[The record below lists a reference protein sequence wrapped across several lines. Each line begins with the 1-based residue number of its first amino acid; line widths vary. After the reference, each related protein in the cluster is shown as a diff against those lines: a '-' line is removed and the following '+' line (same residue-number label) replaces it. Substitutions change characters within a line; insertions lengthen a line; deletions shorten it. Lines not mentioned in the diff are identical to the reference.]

1 MIWLSNNSNFLIIL
15 VGLPASGKS
24 TFAFKLKEEL
34 ELKFHNNVK
43 VIDPDIIRDK
53 VFPNSF
59 DFKNE
64 PQIREKNI
72 QSVRKYLNND
82 YIVISDDLNYYSS
95 MRHDLK
101 LIADSLNIKFYIIH
115 ISTPLRLCVKRNEE
129 RGKPIPNEVI
139 KNVYNKFDNFNK
151 YKWDTPY
158 ETYDITQTRDIVQF
172 IEKLINKIAL
182 NLQEQIKCK
191 DPLKKIPSPSIQ
203 EKIDLITR
211 KYVGELLKNP
221 KYHISKEAILEHRKS
236 FIKKQSDILIE
247 EDKILKNF
255 KLYLAKHLTIE
266 LI

>member
-1 MIWLSNNSNFLIIL
+1 MNNKSNFLIIL

-24 TFAFKLKEEL
+24 TFAFKLKDEL
-34 ELKFHNNVK
+34 ELKFQNKVK
-43 VIDPDIIRDK
+43 VIDPDLIRDK
-53 VFPNSF
+53 VFPNGF

-72 QSVRKYLNND
+72 QSVRKHLNKD

-129 RGKPIPNEVI
+129 RGKPLPNEVI
-139 KNVYNKFDNFNK
+139 KNIYNKFDNFNK

-158 ETYDITQTRDIVQF
+158 ETYDITQTRDTGQF
-172 IEKLINKIAL
+172 IEKLISKIAL

-191 DPLKKIPSPSIQ
+191 DSLKKIPSPSIR

-221 KYHISKEAILEHRKS
+221 KYHNSKKAILEHRKS
-236 FIKKQSDILIE
+236 FIKIQSDNLIE
-247 EDKILKNF
+247 ENKILKKF
-255 KLYLAKHLTIE
+255 KLYLAKHLNIE

>member
-1 MIWLSNNSNFLIIL
+1 MSNNSNFLIIL

-34 ELKFHNNVK
+34 ELKFHNKVK
-43 VIDPDIIRDK
+43 VIDPDIIREK

-72 QSVRKYLNND
+72 LSVRKHLNKG

-139 KNVYNKFDNFNK
+139 ENIYNKFDNFDK

-158 ETYDITQTRDIVQF
+158 ETYDINQTRDTVQF
-172 IEKLINKIAL
+172 IENLTDKLAL

-191 DPLKKIPSPSIQ
+191 DPLKKISSISIR

-221 KYHISKEAILEHRKS
+221 KYHISKKAILEYRKS
-236 FIKKQSDILIE
+236 FIKKQSDNLIE
-247 EDKILKNF
+247 EDKILKDF
-255 KLYLAKHLTIE
+255 KLYLAKHLNIE

>member
-1 MIWLSNNSNFLIIL
+1 LSNNSNFLIIL

-24 TFAFKLKEEL
+24 TFAFKLKENL
-34 ELKFHNNVK
+34 ELKFQNK
-43 VIDPDIIRDK
+43 VIIIDPDKIRNK
-53 VFPNSF
+53 IFPNSF

-64 PQIREKNI
+64 PLIREKNI
-72 QSVRKYLNND
+72 QSIRKHLIKD

-101 LIADSLNIKFYIIH
+101 LIADSLNLKFYIIH

-139 KNVYNKFDNFNK
+139 INIYNKLDNFNK

-158 ETYDITQTRDIVQF
+158 ETYDNTQTSKNLQF
-172 IEKLINKIAL
+172 IENLINKIAL
-182 NLQEQIKCK
+182 NLLEQ
-191 DPLKKIPSPSIQ
+191 KKYKNSLQKKPSPSIR

-211 KYVGELLKNP
+211 KYIGELLTNP
-221 KYHISKEAILEHRKS
+221 KYYNSKKAILEHRKS
-236 FIKKQSDILIE
+236 FVKKQSDNFIE

-255 KLYLAKHLTIE
+255 KSYLTKHLDIE